1 MAGGGGGHIPLGDT
15 TVGGLIPAKPP
26 GEMPEFDITA
36 MIDLVSL
43 MNIYFLITLSVGAAA
58 EIDLPRAVRSKPLDA
73 ENATVITVLPGRDV
87 NSVVVYL
94 GDGKEGKGMT
104 DATEQ
109 EEQIAAAVD
118 AGLARQ
124 KTDVLIKA
132 EKAIR
137 LREVRRISAAASREG
152 VTLNMAVWEKEGR
165 Q

>member
-1 MAGGGGGHIPLGDT
+1 MAGGGNHGDSAS
-15 TVGGLIPAKPP
+15 GGLIPAKPP
-26 GEMPEFDITA
+26 EEMPEFDVTA
-36 MIDLVSL
+36 MVDLVSL
-43 MNIYFLITLSVGAAA
+43 MNIYFLITLSVGSAA
-58 EIDLPRAVRSKPLDA
+58 EIDLPRAVRSKPLDEA
-73 ENATVITVLPGRDV
+73 NATVISVLAGRDV

-94 GDGKEGKGMT
+94 GDGRQGKVMT

-137 LREVRRISAAASREG
+137 LREIQRVSAAASREG

-165 Q
+165 E

>member
-1 MAGGGGGHIPLGDT
+1 MAGGGETVSQSDS
-15 TVGGLIPAKPP
+15 TVGGLIPSKPP

-73 ENATVITVLPGRDV
+73 DNATIITVLPGRDV

-94 GDGKEGKGMT
+94 GDGKEGKAMT
-104 DATEQ
+104 DPTEQ
-109 EEQIAAAVD
+109 EEQVAAAVD

-124 KTDVLIKA
+124 KTEVLIKA

-137 LREVRRISAAASREG
+137 LREMRRISAAASREG
-152 VTLNMAVWEKEGR
+152 VTLNMAVWEKEGER
-165 Q
+165 

>member
-1 MAGGGGGHIPLGDT
+1 MAGGGGNAASSGSDI
-15 TVGGLIPAKPP
+15 GGLIASKPP

-43 MNIYFLITLSVGAAA
+43 MNIYFLITLSVGSAA

-73 ENATVITVLPGRDV
+73 DNATILTVLPGRDI

-104 DATEQ
+104 DPTEQ

-124 KTDVLIKA
+124 KTEVLIKA

-137 LREVRRISAAASREG
+137 LREMRRISAAASREG
-152 VTLNMAVWEKEGR
+152 VTLNMAVWEKDAN

>member
-1 MAGGGGGHIPLGDT
+1 MAEGGGSAASSGLDI
-15 TVGGLIPAKPP
+15 GGLVESKPA
-26 GEMPEFDITA
+26 GEMPEFDVTA
-36 MIDLVSL
+36 MVDLVSL
-43 MNIYFLITLSVGAAA
+43 MNIYFLITLSVGSAA

-73 ENATVITVLPGRDV
+73 DNATVLTVLPGRDI

-104 DATEQ
+104 DPTEQ

-124 KTDVLIKA
+124 KTEVLIKA

-137 LREVRRISAAASREG
+137 LREMRRISAAASREG
-152 VTLNMAVWEKEGR
+152 VTLNMAVWEKDAK

>member
-1 MAGGGGGHIPLGDT
+1 MAGGGGGHMSLGDT
-15 TVGGLIPAKPP
+15 TVGGLIPPKPP
-26 GEMPEFDITA
+26 SEMPEFDITA

-73 ENATVITVLPGRDV
+73 DNATVITVLPGRDV

-104 DATEQ
+104 DPTEQ

>member
-1 MAGGGGGHIPLGDT
+1 
-15 TVGGLIPAKPP
+15 
-26 GEMPEFDITA
+26 
-36 MIDLVSL
+36 
-43 MNIYFLITLSVGAAA
+43 
-58 EIDLPRAVRSKPLDA
+58 
-73 ENATVITVLPGRDV
+73 
-87 NSVVVYL
+87 
-94 GDGKEGKGMT
+94 MT
-104 DATEQ
+104 DPTEQ